1 MAYTN
6 SWSETSPQDTDL
18 LSTGADA
25 IRDTKLDIRE
35 RIASS
40 LAYFNNGSL
49 SFQSQSATATTLV
62 LKAPL
67 SASTG
72 NILEFYNTS
81 NTLVWHIDKTG
92 LFVWDTTIAGNPGGQ
107 TIERCLF
114 YQDFSVLDL
123 VSSVTSATATTVTGT
138 NKKFQAYSFL
148 NDANSYLTF
157 RHVLPAFYTSSYAV
171 DLTLFWVVLADG
183 GSNAVTWTVETS
195 GMPATATY
203 DTTFNAAQSV
213 TTNVAA
219 NNIVTSSAFTSLT
232 MTGCTASNMVEF
244 RIGRTVSD
252 TSTANVFLLGAKL
265 RIH

>member
-1 MAYTN
+1 MSYTN
-6 SWSETSPQDTDL
+6 SWSETSPADTDL

-35 RIASS
+35 RIAQS

-62 LKAPL
+62 LKAPA
-67 SASTG
+67 SASSG

-81 NTLVWHIDKTG
+81 GTMVWHIDKTG

-114 YQDFSVLDL
+114 FDDFSVSDFI
-123 VSSVTSATATTVTGT
+123 SSVTAASSSSVTGT
-138 NKKFQAYSFL
+138 NKKLRAYSFL
-148 NDANSYLTF
+148 NDANSYVNF
-157 RHVLPAFYTSSYAV
+157 KHVLPSFYTSSYAV
-171 DLTLFWVVLADG
+171 DLTLFWTVIADG

-195 GMPATATY
+195 GMPAAATY
-203 DTTFNAAQSV
+203 DTTYNAAQSV

-244 RIGRTVSD
+244 KIGRTVSD
-252 TSTANVFLLGAKL
+252 TSTATVFLLGAKL